1 MDAVL
6 RAVAMWLVLMVLFR
20 ITGKRT
26 LSEATTFDFV
36 LLLIIS
42 EATQQALLGE
52 DFSLTMAAI
61 VIGTLFAL
69 NRIADYVGYRFPW
82 LDRIMESVPVILVD
96 EGRLLTDRM
105 RKAHVT
111 EEEILTFARRDH
123 GVESLRQVKYAVL
136 EKSGGI
142 TIVPQQ

>member
-1 MDAVL
+1 
-6 RAVAMWLVLMVLFR
+6 
-20 ITGKRT
+20 
-26 LSEATTFDFV
+26 
-36 LLLIIS
+36 
-42 EATQQALLGE
+42 
-52 DFSLTMAAI
+52 
-61 VIGTLFAL
+61 
-69 NRIADYVGYRFPW
+69 
-82 LDRIMESVPVILVD
+82 
-96 EGRLLTDRM
+96 M

>member
-82 LDRIMESVPVILVD
+82 LDRIMESVP
-96 EGRLLTDRM
+96 GSWST
-105 RKAHVT
+105 KA
-111 EEEILTFARRDH
+111 
-123 GVESLRQVKYAVL
+123 GC
-136 EKSGGI
+136 
-142 TIVPQQ
+142 